1 MESLATLRSA
11 RLAAGLSQRE
21 LAQLAATSQSAVS
34 CYERGWVSPSI
45 RTLDR
50 LLEICGDPAA
60 RARSY
65 AAEAPAR
72 RVLKR
77 FPVTLEDWDCRP
89 YFMWS
94 GDASWRDVVADL
106 RSSDPG
112 VRQPML
118 AQVLD
123 NAKWQ
128 DIWRLVSPAEICS
141 DLPMLQVRRK
151 STWAFF
157 LERVAIPA

>member
-1 MESLATLRSA
+1 
-11 RLAAGLSQRE
+11 
-21 LAQLAATSQSAVS
+21 
-34 CYERGWVSPSI
+34 
-45 RTLDR
+45 
-50 LLEICGDPAA
+50 EICGDPAA

-128 DIWRLVSPAEICS
+128 DIWRLVSPAEISS

>member
-1 MESLATLRSA
+1 M
-11 RLAAGLSQRE
+11 
-21 LAQLAATSQSAVS
+21 AATSQSAVS

-94 GDASWRDVVADL
+94 
-106 RSSDPG
+106 
-112 VRQPML
+112 
-118 AQVLD
+118 
-123 NAKWQ
+123 
-128 DIWRLVSPAEICS
+128 
-141 DLPMLQVRRK
+141 
-151 STWAFF
+151 
-157 LERVAIPA
+157 

>member
-1 MESLATLRSA
+1 
-11 RLAAGLSQRE
+11 
-21 LAQLAATSQSAVS
+21 
-34 CYERGWVSPSI
+34 
-45 RTLDR
+45 
-50 LLEICGDPAA
+50 
-60 RARSY
+60 
-65 AAEAPAR
+65 
-72 RVLKR
+72 
-77 FPVTLEDWDCRP
+77 
-89 YFMWS
+89 
-94 GDASWRDVVADL
+94 
-106 RSSDPG
+106 
-112 VRQPML
+112 ML